1 MTTIKLYKSVL
12 SARILIRLMLVSA
25 SVAKKNAIS
34 NETNSVLPV
43 LIWAFLISKS
53 TINNR
58 LIEPLRA
65 ICEIGSACLIPD
77 T

>member
-1 MTTIKLYKSVL
+1 MTTIQFYKSVL
-12 SARILIRLMLVSA
+12 SARVLITLLLVSA
-25 SVAKKNAIS
+25 TVAKKNAFS
-34 NETNSVLPV
+34 NETKLVLRV

-65 ICEIGSACLIPD
+65 ICEIGSACLVPD

>member
-1 MTTIKLYKSVL
+1 MTTIQFYKSVL
-12 SARILIRLMLVSA
+12 SARVLIKLLLVFA
-25 SVAKKNAIS
+25 TVAKKNAFS
-34 NETNSVLPV
+34 NETNSVLRV
-43 LIWAFLISKS
+43 LIWAFLNSKS

-65 ICEIGSACLIPD
+65 ICEIGSAFLIPE

>member
-1 MTTIKLYKSVL
+1 
-12 SARILIRLMLVSA
+12 MLVSA
-25 SVAKKNAIS
+25 TVAKKNAFS
-34 NETNSVLPV
+34 NETNLILRV

-65 ICEIGSACLIPD
+65 IWSEIGSACLIPD